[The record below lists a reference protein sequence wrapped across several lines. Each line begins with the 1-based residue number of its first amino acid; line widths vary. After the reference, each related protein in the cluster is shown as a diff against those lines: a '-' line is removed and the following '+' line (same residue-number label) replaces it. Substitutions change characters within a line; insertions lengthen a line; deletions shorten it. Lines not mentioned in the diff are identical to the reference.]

1 MLRNQITAIL
11 TGHLGDY
18 ATDLRTVM
26 VAPRVVNGFPKTLHF
41 GGKIPNPILLD
52 VNRESR
58 YGLLGSPL
66 TVTLHDTDGPTIFH
80 LHPVNDTVILLRL
93 GFLRTRS
100 LHNFEKIAGPFARI
114 HKLAIPWTSTGFSP
128 AHVAFM
134 PSMFRSLE
142 TLTLLGLNTNLHEVA
157 RQGHQYAMNPIAKDF
172 RHYDEMVLRKERL
185 QKTFHDHGRD
195 IDVQLKI
202 FDVPP
207 PPVQNRRRHRR

>member
-1 MLRNQITAIL
+1 MLLNQITAIL
-11 TGHLGDY
+11 TGSLGDY

-26 VAPRVVNGFPKTLHF
+26 VCPRVINGFPKTLHF
-41 GGKIPNPILLD
+41 KGKIPNPILLD

-66 TVTLHDTDGPTIFH
+66 TVTLHDTNGPTIFH
-80 LHPVNDTVILLRL
+80 LHAVKDTVILLGL

-100 LHNFEKIAGPFARI
+100 LPNFEKIAEPFARI
-114 HKLAIPWTSTGFSP
+114 NKLAIPWTSTGFSP
-128 AHVAFM
+128 AHIAFM

-142 TLTLLGLNTNLHEVA
+142 TLTLLGLNVDLHEVA
-157 RQGHQYAMNPIAKDF
+157 RQGHRYVMNPIAENF
-172 RHYDEMVLRKERL
+172 RHYDEMVMRKERL
-185 QKTFHDHGRD
+185 KKTFQDHGRN

-207 PPVQNRRRHRR
+207 SPVRNRRRRPR